1 VDGEHDVFK
10 PPGGEVEE
18 AQMPSVADRA
28 GDGGPQSEIA
38 VAKERNENALMAIDG
53 VEGVAI
59 GRDRIGD
66 AALVI
71 YVREPSVKRQLP
83 SQVEGHAVETVVT
96 GPIDAYKG

>member
-1 VDGEHDVFK
+1 
-10 PPGGEVEE
+10 
-18 AQMPSVADRA
+18 
-28 GDGGPQSEIA
+28 
-38 VAKERNENALMAIDG
+38 MAIDG